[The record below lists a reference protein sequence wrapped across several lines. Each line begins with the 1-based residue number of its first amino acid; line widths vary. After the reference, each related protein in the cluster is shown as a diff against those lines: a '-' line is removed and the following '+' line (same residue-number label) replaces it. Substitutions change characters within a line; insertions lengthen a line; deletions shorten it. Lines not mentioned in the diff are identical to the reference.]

1 MSMVALMGSPFRGL
15 MYLDVETL
23 HMEIIAQIGEGS
35 KRMRIGILGAGNVGR
50 TLGSAWQRAGHEV
63 RYGSRAPSGDGTSG
77 THADVAAWAEVIVF
91 AVPGAATAELA
102 RSIAV
107 ALADKIVI
115 DASNRVGGTRLHSI
129 AEITAAA
136 PTARLHR
143 AFSTVGWEVMA
154 EPRFG
159 DERGDLFYCGPAED
173 RETIERLI
181 EDVGLRPVRV
191 GGLEEAETVDGVAR
205 LWFALALRQGMGRH
219 LGLRVLGA

>member
-1 MSMVALMGSPFRGL
+1 
-15 MYLDVETL
+15 
-23 HMEIIAQIGEGS
+23 
-35 KRMRIGILGAGNVGR
+35 MRIGILGAGNVGR

-77 THADVAAWAEVIVF
+77 THADVAAWAEVVVF
-91 AVPGAATAELA
+91 AVPGAGTAELA
-102 RSIAV
+102 PSIAV

-115 DASNRVGGTRLHSI
+115 DASNRVGGTTLHSI
-129 AEITAAA
+129 AEIRAAA

-154 EPRFG
+154 EPRFE
-159 DERGDLFYCGPAED
+159 DERSDLFYCGATED

-219 LGLRVLGA
+219 LGLRVLGV